1 MDAGTDRHVSNER
14 FRETVQESFARQGL
28 MKALGARLRRID
40 PGVVEIELPY
50 SDVVTQQHG
59 YFHAAAVAAI
69 ADTAGGYAA
78 LTLMR
83 SDEEI
88 LAAEFKI
95 NLVRPAVGRLLVAE
109 AEVVRLG
116 RTLVVSQATVRAID
130 GDNAKTVAIMLQTNA
145 RVAAER

>member
-1 MDAGTDRHVSNER
+1 MDTGAGRQVANTR

-28 MKALGARLRRID
+28 MKALGGRLRRID

-50 SDVVTQQHG
+50 SDAVTQQHG

-69 ADTAGGYAA
+69 ADNAGGYAA

-88 LAAEFKI
+88 VAAEFKI
-95 NLVRPAVGRLLVAE
+95 NFVRPAVGRLLVAE

-130 GDNAKTVAIMLQTNA
+130 GDSAKTVAIMLQTNA

>member
-1 MDAGTDRHVSNER
+1 MYTGADRQVANTR

-28 MKALGARLRRID
+28 MKALGGRLRRID

-50 SDVVTQQHG
+50 SDAVTQQHG

-69 ADTAGGYAA
+69 ADNAGGYAA

-88 LAAEFKI
+88 VAAEFKI
-95 NLVRPAVGRLLVAE
+95 NFVRPAVGRLLVAE

-130 GDNAKTVAIMLQTNA
+130 GDSAKTVAIMLQTNA

>member
-1 MDAGTDRHVSNER
+1 MDTGAGRQVANTR

-28 MKALGARLRRID
+28 MKALGGRLRRID

-50 SDVVTQQHG
+50 SDAVTQQHG

-69 ADTAGGYAA
+69 ADNAGGYAA

-88 LAAEFKI
+88 VAAEFKI
-95 NLVRPAVGRLLVAE
+95 NFVRPAVGHLLVAE

-116 RTLVVSQATVRAID
+116 HTLVVSQATVRAID
-130 GDNAKTVAIMLQTNA
+130 GDSAKTVAIMLQTNA

>member
-1 MDAGTDRHVSNER
+1 MDTGADRHVANTR

-28 MKALGARLRRID
+28 MKALGGRLRRID

-50 SDVVTQQHG
+50 SDAVTQQHG

-69 ADTAGGYAA
+69 ADNAGGYAA

-88 LAAEFKI
+88 VAAEFKI
-95 NLVRPAVGRLLVAE
+95 NFVRPAVGHLLVAE

-130 GDNAKTVAIMLQTNA
+130 GDSAKTVAIMLQTNA

>member
-1 MDAGTDRHVSNER
+1 MYTGADRQVANTR

-28 MKALGARLRRID
+28 MKALGGRLRRID

-50 SDVVTQQHG
+50 SDAVTQQHG

-69 ADTAGGYAA
+69 ADNAGGYAA

-88 LAAEFKI
+88 VAAEFKI
-95 NLVRPAVGRLLVAE
+95 NFVRPAVGRLLVAE

-116 RTLVVSQATVRAID
+116 HTLVVSQATVRAID
-130 GDNAKTVAIMLQTNA
+130 GDSAKTVAIMLQTNA

>member
-1 MDAGTDRHVSNER
+1 MDTGAGRQVANTR

-28 MKALGARLRRID
+28 MKALGGRLRRID

-50 SDVVTQQHG
+50 SDAVTQQHG

-69 ADTAGGYAA
+69 ADNAGGYAA

-88 LAAEFKI
+88 VAAEFKI
-95 NLVRPAVGRLLVAE
+95 NFVRPAVGRLLVAE

-116 RTLVVSQATVRAID
+116 HTLVVSQATVRAID
-130 GDNAKTVAIMLQTNA
+130 GDSAKTVAIMLQTNA